1 MWTAADLVAAVKLRA
16 MLPTSSSA
24 PGTADSDVL
33 AHANDELQSRLVP
46 LLMSVNEEFFTF
58 TTDVALVSGQA
69 VYRVPDRAAAAKLRE
84 LNLVSGNVLLNL
96 PRIEPE
102 QLTRFLAGGAV
113 GVPAAFVMEAGGVR
127 LVPTPSA
134 SSMTLRMRFFFRP
147 GELTATTSNYATI
160 TTATPTSST
169 EVTLTLGTGLVP
181 SASTSY
187 LYDLIS
193 GRPPFEYLA
202 MDGTCESA
210 LTPYDMRFSAGYSG
224 LQSATSAIGWTGAD
238 YLAVRGLSP
247 VPQLPSEVHPL
258 LVQRTLCRVL
268 QQLGRYETLDRAERE
283 ADRLEKVAL
292 SLLSPRV
299 DGAPRK
305 MRGVLQSSRRWL
317 GF

>member
-1 MWTAADLVAAVKLRA
+1 
-16 MLPTSSSA
+16 
-24 PGTADSDVL
+24 
-33 AHANDELQSRLVP
+33 
-46 LLMSVNEEFFTF
+46 
-58 TTDVALVSGQA
+58 
-69 VYRVPDRAAAAKLRE
+69 
-84 LNLVSGNVLLNL
+84 
-96 PRIEPE
+96 
-102 QLTRFLAGGAV
+102 
-113 GVPAAFVMEAGGVR
+113 
-127 LVPTPSA
+127 
-134 SSMTLRMRFFFRP
+134 MTLRMRFFFRP
-147 GELTATTSNYATI
+147 GELTATASNYATI
-160 TTATPTSST
+160 ATATPTSST
-169 EVTLTLGTGLVP
+169 EVTLTLGTGLTPAALSGHV
-181 SASTSY
+181 
-187 LYDLIS
+187 YDLIS

-202 MDGTCESA
+202 MDGTCLSSS
-210 LTPYDMRFSAGYSG
+210 PYITRWPAGYSG
-224 LQSATSAIGWTGAD
+224 LQSAASAIGWTGAD